1 MVRGRP
7 LLSSSYLGYG
17 VGSLGNDTQQ
27 LSVLLQ
33 YLRHALKIRR
43 VVVCGHSTGC
53 QNWLHFLTH
62 ADPGLCG
69 MVVGVILQGAVSDRD
84 YACSLPD
91 TEHLLG
97 VAEGMVGGG
106 LGEELMPR
114 AAGPGP
120 TTAIRY
126 LALTA
131 RLGEDDY
138 FSSDLTL
145 EEQRERVGSIV
156 QPLLVVCSG
165 SDEYV
170 PSHVDQ
176 TSNGGRL
183 LAAWGRTLDAGGDE
197 GGPRGSMVVLEG
209 ADHALSQ
216 EQHQVAFVD
225 HVAAF
230 LHTVK

>member
-1 MVRGRP
+1 M
-7 LLSSSYLGYG
+7 
-17 VGSLGNDTQQ
+17 
-27 LSVLLQ
+27 
-33 YLRHALKIRR
+33 
-43 VVVCGHSTGC
+43 
-53 QNWLHFLTH
+53 
-62 ADPGLCG
+62 
-69 MVVGVILQGAVSDRD
+69 
-84 YACSLPD
+84 
-91 TEHLLG
+91 
-97 VAEGMVGGG
+97 
-106 LGEELMPR
+106 
-114 AAGPGP
+114 
-120 TTAIRY
+120 
-126 LALTA
+126 TA

-183 LAAWGRTLDAGGDE
+183 LAAWGRTLDAAGDE

-216 EQHQVAFVD
+216 EQHQAAFVD